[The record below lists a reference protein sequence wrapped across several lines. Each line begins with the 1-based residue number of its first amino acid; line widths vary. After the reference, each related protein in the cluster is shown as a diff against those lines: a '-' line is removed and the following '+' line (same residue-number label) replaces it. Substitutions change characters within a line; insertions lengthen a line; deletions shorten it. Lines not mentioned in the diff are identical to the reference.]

1 MPFTEKQRVFLDN
14 ANHRWNIKSGA
25 TRSGKT
31 YLDYFVIPKRIRN
44 VAGKEGL
51 VVLLGNTKGTL
62 QRNVIEPL
70 QAIWG
75 TDLVSDIK
83 SDNTAYLFGEK
94 AYCLGADKVNQVN
107 RIRGASIKY
116 CYGDEVVT
124 WHKDVF
130 DMLKSR
136 LDKPYSKFDGTCN
149 PDNPRHWF
157 KEFIDSDADIYCQEY
172 CIDDNAFLSKDFV
185 DNLKKEYYGTVLY
198 DRYILGKWVL
208 AEGLVYGNF
217 NEERTCINDFEE
229 KGYAEYYISLD
240 YGITNPF
247 CAILWRVE
255 RRCAYAIDMYYF
267 DSKKAGYRKTD
278 EEHYQAIE
286 RLAKDYFI
294 ENIVLDPSCT
304 SFKET
309 IARHDKYSYINANN
323 DVLSGIGNTAM
334 LLNTEYLKI
343 VRDKCKP
350 LIEEFGLY
358 RWNEESLKDEVIK
371 ENDHCMD
378 ALRYFI
384 NTILKYEFD
393 WLNWSLKE

>member
-1 MPFTEKQRVFLDN
+1 MPFTKKQREFLDN

-31 YLDYFVIPKRIRN
+31 YLDYFCIPKRIRS
-44 VAGKEGL
+44 VSGKEGL

-62 QRNVIEPL
+62 QRNIIEPL
-70 QAIWG
+70 QNIWG
-75 TDLVSDIK
+75 TGLVSDIK
-83 SDNTAYLFGEK
+83 SDNTAYMFGEK
-94 AYCLGADKVNQVN
+94 VYCLGADKVNQVN
-107 RIRGASIKY
+107 RIRGSSIKY

-157 KEFIDSDADIYCQEY
+157 KEFIDSNADIYCQEY
-172 CIDDNAFLSKDFV
+172 CIDDNIFLSKDFV

-208 AEGLVYGNF
+208 AEGLVFGNF
-217 NEERTCINDFEE
+217 KEEKTCIEE
-229 KGYAEYYISLD
+229 VPDNEYCEYYVSLD

-247 CAILWRVE
+247 AAILWRVE
-255 RRCAYAIDMYYF
+255 QECAYAIDMYYF

-278 EEHYQAIE
+278 EEHYASLDKMIGDRVIQT
-286 RLAKDYFI
+286 
-294 ENIVLDPSCT
+294 IVLDPSCT

-309 IARHDKYSYINANN
+309 IARHDKYDFENANN
-323 DVLSGIGNTAM
+323 DVMSGIGNMAV
-334 LLNTEYLKI
+334 LLNTDYLKI
-343 VRDKCKP
+343 VKSKCQP
-350 LIEEFGLY
+350 LIDEFGFY
-358 RWNEESLKDEVIK
+358 RWNEESIKDEVIK
-371 ENDHCMD
+371 ENDHCCD
-378 ALRYFI
+378 AARYFI
-384 NTILKYEFD
+384 NTVLKYEFD
-393 WLNWSLKE
+393 WLDWS